1 MMKVNLMRLVSIV
14 NCVPGMLIGK
24 SIYHENGKLLLGE
37 GFELTKR
44 VISRLEEQGVTHLY
58 VRDGATD
65 DITIEDDIPIEVR
78 RESMAIIQASFE
90 KIQSGVLKKN
100 ASFNG
105 RIIQDFKKVIDMLLF
120 ELKSSKS
127 LMNLLSNIQVKDKYV
142 FSHSLN
148 VALYTLAVAIKRGF
162 NDKQLYEIG
171 LGCLLHD
178 IGKMMI
184 PPEVLH
190 KPGKLTDQEFDII
203 KKHTEFGFD
212 LLRKQLE
219 VPLLSA
225 HCAFQHHEKWNG
237 KGYPRGLKGEEIH
250 PYART
255 MSVGDVFDALTT
267 HRVYRRAML
276 PHEAM
281 EIIYA
286 DTNTHFEQEVVEQFR
301 RTIVIYPVGVTV
313 KLNTGETAVV
323 ISYNKHSPSRPVLR
337 VIKDPLEQELKS
349 YYELDMMKHLNVM
362 ITECDA
368 IL

>member
-1 MMKVNLMRLVSIV
+1 MRLVSIV
-14 NCVPGMLIGK
+14 NCEPGMLLGK

-37 GFELTKR
+37 GFELTNR
-44 VISRLEEQGVTHLY
+44 VISRLKEQGLPYVY
-58 VRDGATD
+58 VRDAATD
-65 DITIEDDIPIEVR
+65 DITIEDDIPLEVR
-78 RESMAIIQASFE
+78 RESIALIQSSFE
-90 KIQSGVLKKN
+90 KIQSGHIKQNSSLQGK
-100 ASFNG
+100 
-105 RIIQDFKKVIDMLLF
+105 IIHDFKKVVDLLLT
-120 ELKSSKS
+120 ELKGSKT
-127 LMNLLSNIQVKDKYV
+127 LMNLLSNIQVKDNYV
-142 FSHSLN
+142 YSHSLN

-162 NDKQLYEIG
+162 NDKQLFEIG

-190 KPGKLTDQEFDII
+190 KPGRLTDDEFNVI

-212 LLRKQLE
+212 LLRKQYE
-219 VPLLSA
+219 VPLVSA

-250 PYART
+250 LYART
-255 MSVGDVFDALTT
+255 MAVGDVFDAMTT

-286 DTNTHFEQEVVEQFR
+286 DTNTHFEQEVVELFR
-301 RTIVIYPVGVTV
+301 KTIAIYPVGVTV

-323 ISYNKHSPSRPVLR
+323 ISNNEHSPSRPVLR
-337 VIKDPLEQELKS
+337 IIKDQSDQDLKS
-349 YYELDMMKHLNVM
+349 YYELDLIKNLNVM
-362 ITECDA
+362 ISEYDA